1 MEPNLTSDYED
12 EFDIKSQAAFSD
24 LIRKPKITATGM
36 NRCVLIRKVIKDDSL
51 PKTSDLGDDP
61 MEYSLAIAVS
71 IPNFA
76 SIIKCGTST
85 GWIDP

>member
-36 NRCVLIRKVIKDDSL
+36 NRCVLIRKVIKDEKFIYLVIGNVYDYV
-51 PKTSDLGDDP
+51 LG
-61 MEYSLAIAVS
+61 I
-71 IPNFA
+71 
-76 SIIKCGTST
+76 
-85 GWIDP
+85 

>member
-24 LIRKPKITATGM
+24 LIRKPKITLFG
-36 NRCVLIRKVIKDDSL
+36 RLIFFERKVIKDDSL

-85 GWIDP
+85 GWIDL